1 MRSCNRA
8 ARPPS
13 VIINQMSSESL
24 RRVDAGGPNIETS
37 KVGPMVFRACALVL
51 LMTTAA
57 PVIAQDSAPEKSEA
71 PKLETTIDKAS
82 YAIGYNIGKDILK
95 QGLEPN
101 PTALAAGIAAAL
113 AGEKSVLSPEEI
125 KEVFKAMQAEMGK
138 KAVAKAAKNLE
149 DGKAFLAANK
159 AKDGVKVTKSGLQ
172 YIVLKEGTGE
182 VPTKAS
188 TVSTH
193 YRGKLI
199 DGTVFDNSY
208 EGEEPTEN
216 DTPASFGVT
225 QVIKGWTEALQLM
238 KVGAKYRL
246 FLPSELAYGE
256 SGPPG
261 IGPNSVLVFDIELV
275 SSKEGK

>member
-1 MRSCNRA
+1 
-8 ARPPS
+8 
-13 VIINQMSSESL
+13 
-24 RRVDAGGPNIETS
+24 
-37 KVGPMVFRACALVL
+37 
-51 LMTTAA
+51 MTTAV
-57 PVIAQDSAPEKSEA
+57 PVIAQIAAPEKSEA
-71 PKLETTIDKAS
+71 PKLETIIDKAS
-82 YAIGYNIGKDILK
+82 YAIGYNIGKDMLK
-95 QGLEPN
+95 QGLDAN
-101 PTALAAGIAAAL
+101 PEALAAGIAAAL
-113 AGEKSVLSPEEI
+113 AGEKPVLSPEEI
-125 KEVFKAMQAEMGK
+125 QAVFKEMQSEMQK
-138 KAVAKAAKNLE
+138 KVEEKATKNLE
-149 DGKAFLAANK
+149 DGKAFLEANK

-172 YIVLKEGTGE
+172 YIILKEGTG
-182 VPTKAS
+182 PTPARSS

-216 DTPASFGVT
+216 DMPASFGVT

-256 SGPPG
+256 NGPPG

-275 SSKEGK
+275 SSMDEKADKGGNQKK